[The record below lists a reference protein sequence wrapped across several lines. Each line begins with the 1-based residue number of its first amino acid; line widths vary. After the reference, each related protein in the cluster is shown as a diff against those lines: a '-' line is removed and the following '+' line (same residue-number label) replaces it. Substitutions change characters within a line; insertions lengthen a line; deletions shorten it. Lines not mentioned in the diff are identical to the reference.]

1 MPNPKQ
7 YFNFVKTPDVHQTIE
22 NIDVN
27 IYFLD
32 NYDFKLEALQQQLFF
47 MQAKPTS
54 ISLIL
59 EESIYNLIPQYYS
72 AQSLLIVH
80 QYYTEI
86 YKKKFVAAFSVGF
99 AVSILVGVLLEVFN
113 IQFAFSG
120 FYGIAIGTMTM
131 LLILTFTVRRQQ
143 RIARDT
149 MRERLIALH
158 GENRLNAY
166 LERQEKYMQ
175 ERRKALDSSGE

>member
-1 MPNPKQ
+1 MPNPKE
-7 YFNFVKTPDVHQTIE
+7 YFNRVQTPDVQQTIE

-32 NYDFKLEALQQQLFF
+32 NYDFKQEALQQQLFF

-54 ISLIL
+54 ISLLL
-59 EESIYNLIPQYYS
+59 EERIYELIPQYYS

-86 YKKKFVAAFSVGF
+86 YKKKFLSAFSGGF
-99 AVSILVGVLLEVFN
+99 AVSILVGVLFEAFD

-120 FYGIAIGTMTM
+120 FYGIAIGTITM
-131 LLILTFTVRRQQ
+131 LMILTFTVRRQQ
-143 RIARDT
+143 RMARDI

-158 GENRLNAY
+158 GENKLNAY

-175 ERRKALDSSGE
+175 ERRIELDSTRE